1 MNDTN
6 MMAMAMAMMT
16 MPSLN
21 GINHHHHHH
30 HGQNGPRSTIDDRP
44 TMDDRSKS
52 EEEKLADLANAH
64 QILTEG
70 GMVVSD

>member
-1 MNDTN
+1 

-21 GINHHHHHH
+21 GINRHHH